1 MDLDIFKQVISINDE
16 LVKYTKQAE
25 FVFDNNLP
33 EYIKKLVIMI
43 QTVYSYD
50 KGLVLYVTVP
60 TSEVKTVT
68 DFFELKYNGYDD
80 LIHDYKTVSHAGVKY
95 TRIINGE

>member
-1 MDLDIFKQVISINDE
+1 MDLEIFKEVITINDE
-16 LVKYTKQAE
+16 LVKLTKKAE

-33 EYIKKLVIMI
+33 SYVKDLVDMT

-50 KGLVLYVTVP
+50 KGLVLYLTIP

-68 DFFELKYNGYDD
+68 DFMDLKYGGYDD
-80 LIHDYKTVSHAGVKY
+80 LINDYKTVSHIGVKY
-95 TRIINGE
+95 NRIVDCL